1 MGLTGAAMAA
11 MQALPAFAASYA
23 EDVVGQLAGLGY
35 ENITIEATWLGR
47 IRILAT
53 RSDGAREIVL
63 NPRTGE
69 ILRDVWTPTSGDGV
83 RRVILDDVD
92 EDIDIDGDGD
102 GDGDNDGDNSGSD
115 DDADDNDNS
124 GGSDDGD
131 DASDDSD
138 NSSDDASDDASD
150 AAEDAAD
157 DAGDASDD

>member
-1 MGLTGAAMAA
+1 MKRRFFLMGLTGAAMAA

-83 RRVILDDVD
+83 RRVILDALQQGSGRTDLLDRRVD
-92 EDIDIDGDGD
+92 LRDLHEIGR
-102 GDGDNDGDNSGSD
+102 
-115 DDADDNDNS
+115 
-124 GGSDDGD
+124 
-131 DASDDSD
+131 ASCR
-138 NSSDDASDDASD
+138 
-150 AAEDAAD
+150 ERV
-157 DAGDASDD
+157 